1 MEKQNLL
8 NLNEDT
14 QNTVTCNNSKQYLLQ
29 INRIKLKDYLNSGL
43 ILPDK
48 YLEDCE
54 PDIQSKNKNFL
65 VVSDGYINELD
76 ESQILLEL
84 ILTDD
89 EISKL
94 CQSTDIYYL
103 DFPLP
108 ISRIKKIYVQDKKI
122 LKHMLVSIENSEN
135 GILQK
140 ELFAEYKKGKN
151 IVFEKK
157 EYKPINEEFQI
168 PSDYT
173 NQIRMYDKRMGMF
186 SFMKNA
192 SLYYADTKGVAT
204 SYSENYFIILS
215 SLLEQPLVEGSYHGL
230 DILKED
236 SKFRDILYGEGQLDK
251 EFLISFSETIKD
263 QDIKELFNQY
273 LKSIGKREV
282 IKEFASKNMD
292 IYYLIGLVERFKQRD
307 DNNKLDNLKVDMTNL
322 IPSDKAELSLAIL
335 GIYYGYSRLRSY
347 ENIEIKNKAFRQ
359 IFRTKFNIKFE
370 MNSKLDYITVES
382 IYQKSFNDKK
392 GYEFEYLH
400 YPKNTSKVNIPTDR
414 TFKIWYKVEK
424 PLYFDVENIQVKKH
438 TTLEMFGNL
447 LGKSFRSEEIV
458 ESKQSGYL
466 ITFVQYNFCD
476 ILRLNDKGLKFFSKN
491 DLIEKLTQSDN
502 EKLNNELIDVLSIG
516 KNKDEL

>member
-1 MEKQNLL
+1 MQDTIEFNENITIESNIQEKT
-8 NLNEDT
+8 E
-14 QNTVTCNNSKQYLLQ
+14 QYLLQ

-43 ILPDK
+43 IMPDK

-54 PDIQSKNKNFL
+54 TDIQSKNKNFL
-65 VVSDGYINELD
+65 VVSDGYINKLD

-94 CQSTDIYYL
+94 CQSTDMFYL

-135 GILQK
+135 GVVPK

-151 IVFEKK
+151 MLFEKK

-168 PSDYT
+168 PRDYT

-192 SLYYADTKGVAT
+192 SLYYADTRGVAT
-204 SYSENYFIILS
+204 SYSENYFTILS

-230 DILKED
+230 DILKEYPN
-236 SKFRDILYGEGQLDK
+236 FRDILYGEPQMDN
-251 EFLISFSETIKD
+251 EFLTSFSEMIED
-263 QDIKELFNQY
+263 QEVKELFKQY
-273 LKSIGKREV
+273 LKPTGKRE
-282 IKEFASKNMD
+282 ILKEFASKNMD

-307 DNNKLDNLKVDMTNL
+307 DNNKLENLKADITDL
-322 IPSDKAELSLAIL
+322 IPSEKAELSLAIL

-347 ENIEIKNKAFRQ
+347 INIDIQDKYIKK
-359 IFRTKFNIKFE
+359 IFGTKFNVKFE

-392 GYEFEYLH
+392 GYDFVDLH
-400 YPKNTSKVNIPTDR
+400 YPKTISKIKIPTDK
-414 TFKIWYKVEK
+414 TFKTWYNVDKQ
-424 PLYFDVENIQVKKH
+424 LYFDVENIKVEKL

-447 LGKSFRSEEIV
+447 LGKYSDEIV
-458 ESKQSGYL
+458 ENKQSGYL
-466 ITFVQYNFCD
+466 MVFIQYNFCD
-476 ILRLNDKGLKFFSKN
+476 ILRLNEKGQKYFSKN
-491 DLIEKLTQSDN
+491 DLLEKLT
-502 EKLNNELIDVLSIG
+502 EKEDENLNKILIDVLSIG
-516 KNKDEL
+516 KN